1 MKIIDYFYTLKNRI
15 NQPFIPFMKQIVI
28 SNKIN
33 YLGTNDRKK
42 ELFENNWPLPN
53 GVAYNSYLIND
64 DKTALVDTL
73 EFGSKDDYLD
83 VIASQ
88 LGGKPLDY
96 IIVNHMEPDHS
107 SMIGVLL
114 KFYPEVKVV
123 SNIKA
128 FKMLEAYFKI
138 SPDNFLEVK
147 EGEVLDLGYHKLT
160 FYITPWVHW
169 PETMMTYDK
178 TDKVL
183 FSCDAF
189 GSFGTL
195 DGGIFDDE
203 INFAFYEDEMRRYY
217 SNIVGKYS
225 NMVQKA
231 FAKLKEVD
239 IKVICPSHGPIW
251 RTNPA
256 KAVELYDKWSRHESE
271 EGVVIAYASM
281 YGNTEK
287 MADYLARLIAER
299 GIKNIRI
306 YDVSKTHAS
315 FIISEIWKYRGVV
328 LGSSAY
334 NAGMHP
340 MMEHLCHELSVVG
353 PKDKNYA
360 LFGSYSWNGGGLK
373 SLIAFSEKVSWNK
386 IAEPVELIGAP
397 DEKKMEGFSSVA
409 ENIL

>member
-1 MKIIDYFYTLKNRI
+1 
-15 NQPFIPFMKQIVI
+15 MKQIVI
-28 SNKIN
+28 SNKIY

-42 ELFENNWPLPN
+42 SLFENNWPLPN

-64 DKTALVDTL
+64 SKSALIDTL

-83 VIASQ
+83 QISSL
-88 LGGKPLDY
+88 LGGKNLDY
-96 IIVNHMEPDHS
+96 LIVNHMEPDHS
-107 SMIGVLL
+107 SMIGTLL
-114 KFYPEVKVV
+114 KFYPSLKIV

-128 FKMLEAYFKI
+128 YKMLEAYFKI
-138 SPDNFLEVK
+138 NPENFMEIK
-147 EGEVLDLGYHKLT
+147 EGDELNLGYHKLT

-169 PETMMTYDK
+169 PETMMTYDT

-203 INFAFYEDEMRRYY
+203 INFDRYEDEMRRYY

-231 FAKLKEVD
+231 FAKLNGLD
-239 IKVICPSHGPIW
+239 IKIICPSHGPVW
-251 RTNPA
+251 RGNPE
-256 KAVELYDKWSRHESE
+256 KAVELYDKWSRYESE
-271 EGVVIAYASM
+271 EGVVIAFASM

-287 MADYLARLIAER
+287 MADYVARLISEN
-299 GIKNIRI
+299 GIKNIRV
-306 YDVSKTHAS
+306 YDVSKTHVS
-315 FIISEIWKYRGVV
+315 YILSDIWKYKSVI
-328 LGSSAY
+328 LGSCAY

-340 MMEHLCHELSVVG
+340 MMEHLCHELSVIN

-373 SLIAFSEKVSWNK
+373 SLIAFAEKMTWNKVS
-386 IAEPVELIGAP
+386 EPVELMGAP
-397 DEKKMEGFSSVA
+397 DTIKMQGFQSIA
-409 ENIL
+409 DNIVK

>member
-1 MKIIDYFYTLKNRI
+1 
-15 NQPFIPFMKQIVI
+15 MKQIVI
-28 SNKIN
+28 SNKIY

-42 ELFENNWPLPN
+42 SLFENNWPLPN

-64 DKTALVDTL
+64 SKSALIDTL

-83 VIASQ
+83 QISLL
-88 LGGKPLDY
+88 LGGKNLDY
-96 IIVNHMEPDHS
+96 LIVNHMEPDHS
-107 SMIGVLL
+107 SMIGILL
-114 KFYPEVKVV
+114 KFYPSLKIV

-128 FKMLEAYFKI
+128 YKMLEAYFNI
-138 SPDNFLEVK
+138 NPDNFMEIK
-147 EGEVLDLGYHKLT
+147 EGDVLDLGYHKLT

-169 PETMMTYDK
+169 PETMMTYDT

-203 INFAFYEDEMRRYY
+203 INFDRYEDEMRRYY

-231 FAKLKEVD
+231 FAKLNGVD
-239 IKVICPSHGPIW
+239 IKIICPSHGPVW
-251 RTNPA
+251 RGNPA
-256 KAVELYDKWSRHESE
+256 KAVELYDKWSRYESE
-271 EGVVIAYASM
+271 EGVVIAFASM

-287 MADYLARLIAER
+287 MADYVARLIAEN
-299 GIKNIRI
+299 GIKNIRV
-306 YDVSKTHAS
+306 YDVSKTHVS
-315 FIISEIWKYRGVV
+315 YILSDIWKYKSVI
-328 LGSSAY
+328 LGSCAY

-340 MMEHLCHELSVVG
+340 MMEHLCHELSVIN

-373 SLIAFSEKVSWNK
+373 SLVSFAEKMTWNKVS
-386 IAEPVELIGAP
+386 EPVELMGAP
-397 DEKKMEGFSSVA
+397 DTNKMKGFQSIA
-409 ENIL
+409 DNIIK